1 MIGFDSAQGNTCG
14 PRCAILQDES
24 DALANVPAAHLQNDH
39 AICHLESVHT
49 SHHVEEAL
57 SERVMVRSKV
67 TIAEREYLL
76 QNVTPSP
83 VTFVVEHALR
93 EDWTI
98 DSDPQPVKIVDGK
111 AFFRVNAE
119 PGQLVRLHVGERHSR
134 PMDEA
139 N

>member
-1 MIGFDSAQGNTCG
+1 MD
-14 PRCAILQDES
+14 RECAILQDES
-24 DALANVPAAHLQNDH
+24 DALADVPAADLQNDH
-39 AICHLESVHT
+39 AICHLESMHT

-57 SERVMVRSKV
+57 SEGVMVRSKV
-67 TIAEREYLL
+67 TVAEREYLL

-119 PGQLVRLHVGERHSR
+119 PGQIVRLMWANGTRARWMR
-134 PMDEA
+134 PSETTGR
-139 N
+139 